1 MKIQYNLLA
10 CGMLFI
16 MGMASCEMKE
26 ELIPGNNNPEEK
38 GLLQIGVAYNNSTT
52 TPRTKADEDTE
63 EKYVDADG
71 FKVEISNSELKYN
84 ETFTYKTAEPL
95 SVELPVATYTVYA
108 HSDLVKAKKMTEPYY
123 GQEQNIEIKAK
134 QTVDVNMLCKM
145 ENTKFSLIYA
155 PEFLTTFS
163 SCEIT
168 ITAGDCILN
177 FSYDKSKNSDVQ
189 NPAPEYWMLEEGV
202 TKITV
207 AAVGWTAEGNVRVS
221 QSFDYHKEDNS
232 AYEGSDAI
240 TFTMRPTADNS
251 GSTTIG
257 VTVSLFEEVEGDTV
271 EVPVEGEETGGDETD
286 PEEPEEP
293 ENPDPGTGE
302 LTMEVPEDIV
312 FSVND
317 QEIPSDAVIKINAPA
332 GMKSLK
338 VIIKSGNTGFETAI
352 SALVENGLDFITEGV
367 EVVDNDIIGTVLKTF
382 LPDSNVTAPESGT
395 TSYSF
400 PVGAFFGL
408 MKNFGAT
415 TMGPHTFEVTLE
427 DMEGNKLED
436 SLKVTINE

>member
-123 GQEQNIEIKAK
+123 GQEQSIEIKAK

-177 FSYDKSKNSDVQ
+177 FSYDKSKNTDVQ

-207 AAVGWTAEGNVRVS
+207 AAVGWTAEGNMRIA

-302 LTMEVPEDIV
+302 ITITDGGTGYLTNGVTVSGGEFPDDVNVIMDIPNGIQNMYVLVSTTNTVFEGMVAEIGLTSGEGMDLVNAEGTSGEGTSLSELFPLPEAG
-312 FSVND
+312 
-317 QEIPSDAVIKINAPA
+317 QSDYTFTMSEMLFNMLGNFDGTHDFK
-332 GMKSLK
+332 LK
-338 VIIKSGNTGFETAI
+338 V
-352 SALVENGLDFITEGV
+352 
-367 EVVDNDIIGTVLKTF
+367 VDK
-382 LPDSNVTAPESGT
+382 
-395 TSYSF
+395 
-400 PVGAFFGL
+400 
-408 MKNFGAT
+408 
-415 TMGPHTFEVTLE
+415 
-427 DMEGNKLED
+427 EGNEKSAVL
-436 SLKVTINE
+436 TINIQK

>member
-52 TPRTKADEDTE
+52 TPRTKADEDSE

-95 SVELPVATYTVYA
+95 SVELPVATYKVYA
-108 HSDLVKAKKMTEPYY
+108 HSDLEKQTYMTEPYY
-123 GQEQNIEIKAK
+123 GQEQSIEIKAQ
-134 QTVDVNMLCKM
+134 QTVDVDMLCKM
-145 ENTKFSLIYA
+145 ENTKITLVYD
-155 PEFLTTFS
+155 PEFLSTFS
-163 SCEIT
+163 KCQIT
-168 ITAGDCILN
+168 IAAGNCVRD
-177 FSYDKSKNSDVQ
+177 FSYDKSVNKDVQ

-202 TKITV
+202 TTIRVT
-207 AAVGWTAEGNVRVS
+207 AFGWTAEGNVPVS
-221 QSFDYHKEDNS
+221 QSYDYHKEDNS

-257 VTVSLFEEVEGDTV
+257 VTVNLFEEVEGDTV
-271 EVPVEGEETGGDETD
+271 EVPVKGEETGGGETD
-286 PEEPEEP
+286 PEEP

-302 LTMEVPEDIV
+302 ITISDGGTGYLTNGVTVSGSEFPNDVNIIMDIPNGIQNMYV
-312 FSVND
+312 LVGSTNEGFL
-317 QEIPSDAVIKINAPA
+317 DAVGPFGLTSDDGMDLASEKASGLGSLFKLPESNATKYEFSMSESLFSMLGSFP
-332 GMKSLK
+332 GKHDFKLK
-338 VIIKSGNTGFETAI
+338 VVDTKGNEKSAI
-352 SALVENGLDFITEGV
+352 L
-367 EVVDNDIIGTVLKTF
+367 
-382 LPDSNVTAPESGT
+382 
-395 TSYSF
+395 
-400 PVGAFFGL
+400 
-408 MKNFGAT
+408 
-415 TMGPHTFEVTLE
+415 
-427 DMEGNKLED
+427 
-436 SLKVTINE
+436 TINIPE